1 MYAPRND
8 IRNVDYSLDA
18 GVAILDYFDTLF
30 GVQYPL
36 HKLGILFVLVL
47 EICIFIQQNTR
58 NSELRMRISSLLFFF
73 FYRIDVTIY

>member
-8 IRNVDYSLDA
+8 IGNVDYSLDA

-36 HKLGILFVLVL
+36 PKLGILFVLVL

-58 NSELRMRISSLLFFF
+58 NSELRMRISSLLSFF